1 MAGCKIPCCSTGW
14 LRRKLEREAKA
25 IRAEGWKWLEVATD
39 FPYGHTYG
47 LRHISGEAIPMAD
60 QEITSAEA
68 LRAEYERL
76 KQVHADADELPD
88 DVDRRLAEIET
99 ALAALDDRPVRYDP
113 EEIASA
119 GVFVSIDSS
128 GDVRIERAYVRPEDE
143 PAVSHQSD
151 STQDQARSDAANAA
165 TDEVVGTVDSGSAEP
180 QGEPEQE
187 DGIKPIPDR
196 LMTELTA
203 YRTLAL
209 RDALAQDPD
218 VALLPQ
224 AVLPLRVGVLRGSR
238 GEKLRLW
245 QPGPRS
251 QRHGHRESSRRT
263 PSQVVR
269 AVAARAGQSLGRVG
283 GV

>member
-1 MAGCKIPCCSTGW
+1 MRDLFQQDDGGW
-14 LRRKLEREAKA
+14 LQDPVLLDRLVAEKLEREAQA

-165 TDEVVGTVDSGSAEP
+165 PDEVVGTVDSGSAEP

-218 VALLPQ
+218 VAHLAALH
-224 AVLPLRVGVLRGSR
+224 AFC
-238 GEKLRLW
+238 LRLFYRYALESCVEVEVKSYVFGT
-245 QPGPRS
+245 QAPGLND
-251 QRHGHRESSRRT
+251 T
-263 PSQVVR
+263 
-269 AVAARAGQSLGRVG
+269 AIA
-283 GV
+283 